1 MACRDNI
8 VKYISNIWWTL
19 QGIII
24 SGWGLVGL
32 FSEYNNVYAE
42 LLLAGLFLIVSI
54 ILKTNRSYNIRILSQ
69 ICLILYTIITSILI
83 FMLVAVASPKVWC
96 ALVLLIIGT
105 LNILISIVDSFKIF
119 SLLSKEN
126 ILDMI

>member
-1 MACRDNI
+1 MDI
-8 VKYISNIWWTL
+8 TGDYHLSM
-19 QGIII
+19 
-24 SGWGLVGL
+24 GLVGL
-32 FSEYNNVYAE
+32 FAEYNNVYAE

-119 SLLSKEN
+119 YAVKE
-126 ILDMI
+126 

>member
-8 VKYISNIWWTL
+8 VKYISNICWTL

-24 SGWGLVGL
+24 SVWGLVGL
-32 FSEYNNVYAE
+32 FAEYNNVYAE

-119 SLLSKEN
+119 YAVKE
-126 ILDMI
+126 

>member
-24 SGWGLVGL
+24 SVWGLVGL
-32 FSEYNNVYAE
+32 FAEYNNVYAE

-119 SLLSKEN
+119 YAVKE
-126 ILDMI
+126 

>member
-24 SGWGLVGL
+24 SVWGLVGL
-32 FSEYNNVYAE
+32 FAEYNNVYAE
-42 LLLAGLFLIVSI
+42 LLLAGLFPIVFT
-54 ILKTNRSYNIRILSQ
+54 ILKNNRKYNIRLLSQ
-69 ICLILYTIITSILI
+69 VCLILYTIITSILI

-105 LNILISIVDSFKIF
+105 LNILMSIVDSFNTFYSVKR
-119 SLLSKEN
+119 
-126 ILDMI
+126 

>member
-1 MACRDNI
+1 MVCRDNI

-32 FSEYNNVYAE
+32 FAEYNNVYAE

-69 ICLILYTIITSILI
+69 ICLILYMIITSILI
-83 FMLVAVASPKVWC
+83 FMLVAVASPNVWC

-119 SLLSKEN
+119 YAVKE
-126 ILDMI
+126 

>member
-24 SGWGLVGL
+24 SVWGLVGL
-32 FSEYNNVYAE
+32 FAEYNNVYAE
-42 LLLAGLFLIVSI
+42 LLLAGLFPIVFT
-54 ILKTNRSYNIRILSQ
+54 ILKNNRKYNIRLLSQ
-69 ICLILYTIITSILI
+69 VCLILYTIITSILI
-83 FMLVAVASPKVWC
+83 FMLVAVASPKVWY

-119 SLLSKEN
+119 YAVKE
-126 ILDMI
+126 

>member
-32 FSEYNNVYAE
+32 FAEYNNVYAE
-42 LLLAGLFLIVSI
+42 LLLAGLFLIVFT
-54 ILKTNRSYNIRILSQ
+54 ILKNNRSYNIRILSQ
-69 ICLILYTIITSILI
+69 ICLILYTIITSIII
-83 FMLVAVASPKVWC
+83 FYVGSCCKSKGMVCPSSIDNRDFKY
-96 ALVLLIIGT
+96 
-105 LNILISIVDSFKIF
+105 LNIHC
-119 SLLSKEN
+119 
-126 ILDMI
+126 